1 MAGIN
6 VKEAAKK
13 LKRSRTRVKQLIA
26 AGRIAATKDRYGYL
40 QIDAAELRRFARIKR
55 RNGRPKNLSKSR

>member
-6 VKEAAKK
+6 VKEAAER
-13 LKRSRTRVKQLIA
+13 LKRSRTRIKQLIA